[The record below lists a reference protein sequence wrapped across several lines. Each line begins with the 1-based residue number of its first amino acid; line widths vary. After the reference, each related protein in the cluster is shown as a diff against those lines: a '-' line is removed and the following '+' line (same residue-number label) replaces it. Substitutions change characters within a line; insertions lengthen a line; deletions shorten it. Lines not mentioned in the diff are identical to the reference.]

1 MGAGHRE
8 QGNPLGSGFFTWELK
23 KKQTLVWSLLGQENV
38 SSKGL
43 RGMQTR
49 KEAEGGQEGR
59 RQNVPGP
66 WPSIQLSVRLQW
78 KPPEGLDK
86 SGVRWFFTLKRD
98 YFISSI
104 QDSEVQRLGVRKSRN
119 KVKIGTT
126 MGFPCGS
133 AVTNLP
139 ANSGD
144 LG

>member
-1 MGAGHRE
+1 M
-8 QGNPLGSGFFTWELK
+8 
-23 KKQTLVWSLLGQENV
+23 GQENV

-86 SGVRWFFTLKRD
+86 SGVR
-98 YFISSI
+98 
-104 QDSEVQRLGVRKSRN
+104 
-119 KVKIGTT
+119 
-126 MGFPCGS
+126 
-133 AVTNLP
+133 
-139 ANSGD
+139 
-144 LG
+144 